1 MQRIQVKQQIKANK
15 NLNKQIS
22 FLSQVNSIVE
32 LLNSMSRIFLMLNL
46 ISKSVVS
53 ISIEVITSLAIAPQ
67 GSRVYSKIF

>member
-22 FLSQVNSIVE
+22 FLSQVNLIVE
-32 LLNSMSRIFLMLNL
+32 QLNSMSRIFLMLNL

-53 ISIEVITSLAIAPQ
+53 ISIEGI
-67 GSRVYSKIF
+67 